1 MFDIPTQ
8 ADVFQLT
15 VDRAFAE
22 ARINRSK
29 FSKRMMAA

>member
-8 ADVFQLT
+8 ADAFNLT
-15 VDRAFAE
+15 VDKAFAE
-22 ARINRSK
+22 ARINKSK